1 MRTETK
7 KETMG
12 RLKKVGPIAMI
23 IGIIYI
29 ILGMG
34 LFSAVTFSLG
44 AILIVVGLL
53 MILRY
58 EQLRELFF
66 IEEKLNDIVRLYGK
80 KGKR

>member
-66 IEEKLNDIVRLYGK
+66 IEEKLNSIVRLYGK

>member
-1 MRTETK
+1 MKAENK
-7 KETMG
+7 KEKMK
-12 RLKKVGPIAMI
+12 RLRKLGTLALI

-34 LFSAVTFSLG
+34 LLSAVTFSLG
-44 AILIVVGLL
+44 AIMIVVGIL

-58 EQLRELFF
+58 EQLRELSV
-66 IEEKLNDIVRLYGK
+66 IEEKLNSIVRLYGK

>member
-1 MRTETK
+1 MKTENK
-7 KETMG
+7 KEKMK
-12 RLKKVGPIAMI
+12 RLRKLGTLALI

-44 AILIVVGLL
+44 AIMIVVGIL

-58 EQLRELFF
+58 EQLRELSV
-66 IEEKLNDIVRLYGK
+66 IEEKLNSIVRLYGK